1 MGRIIKE
8 DLFAFYRKKRAFY
21 FYYPV
26 YPAHL
31 VRFIIWREFIPNVIQ
46 KLVFDGVGFASKFLS
61 SLVPWPLAMVPRS
74 RRKILSSLLVKI
86 PTFEPPSV

>member
-1 MGRIIKE
+1 
-8 DLFAFYRKKRAFY
+8 
-21 FYYPV
+21 
-26 YPAHL
+26 
-31 VRFIIWREFIPNVIQ
+31 VIQ

-86 PTFEPPSV
+86 PTFDPPFGIYTNNLKVNREDISYEDTIDDNDRFFLTPV